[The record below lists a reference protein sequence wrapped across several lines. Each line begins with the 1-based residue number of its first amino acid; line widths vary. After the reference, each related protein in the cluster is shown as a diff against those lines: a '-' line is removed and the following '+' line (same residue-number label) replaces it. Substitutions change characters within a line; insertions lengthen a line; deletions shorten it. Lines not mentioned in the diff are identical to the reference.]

1 LIVNTYILKPWAQS
15 RALIVNDDGIE
26 ARGIKELES
35 LARGLF
41 AEVMV
46 VAPAHEHSGMGHAI
60 SYKKKFNLRQI
71 DGSHYAV
78 EGTPADCT
86 IVGLNMIMKDNPPD
100 IVLSGINHGDN
111 AGNAITYSGTF
122 GGALEAGLHGVPAI
136 SFSQLRQ
143 EDKTTDFTVARKY
156 FGQVMDFLQTAP
168 WPDHVVMNVNFPP
181 FDNHTAGQPHQVP
194 SKVHHIVDGLDFE
207 FLGEGL
213 HSLFLRM
220 KNRVMNAGHSHD
232 LDVLAGGGVTI
243 TPIKTN
249 WTCHETLKL
258 WGGGL

>member
-1 LIVNTYILKPWAQS
+1 MSLYSLKPWAEC
-15 RALIVNDDGIE
+15 RALIVNDDGID
-26 ARGIKELES
+26 ARGIKELEA

-60 SYKKKFNLRQI
+60 SYKKKFNIRKV
-71 DGSHYAV
+71 DDAHYAV

-111 AGNAITYSGTF
+111 AGNAILYSGTF
-122 GGALEAGLHGVPAI
+122 GGALEAGLHSVPAV

-143 EDKTTDFTVARKY
+143 EDGKTDFALARKY
-156 FGQVMDFLQTAP
+156 FGQVMGFLQTAP

-181 FDNHTAGQPHQVP
+181 FDNHELDKPHHVP
-194 SKVHHIVDGLDFE
+194 SKVHHIVDGIDLE
-207 FLGEGL
+207 ALGDGL
-213 HSLFLRM
+213 QSLYLRM
-220 KNRVMNAGHSHD
+220 KNKVLQAGHSHD

-243 TPIKTN
+243 TPITTN

-258 WGGGL
+258 WTK